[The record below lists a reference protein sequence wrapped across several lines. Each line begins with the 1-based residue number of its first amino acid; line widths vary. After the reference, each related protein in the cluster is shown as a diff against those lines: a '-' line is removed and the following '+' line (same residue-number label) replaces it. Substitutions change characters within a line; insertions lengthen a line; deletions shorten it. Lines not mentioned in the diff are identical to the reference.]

1 MSGFLYWHF
10 SKRLYNLNNLI
21 LIITFWGRCFYYV
34 LFTDREIDER
44 FSNLVK
50 VVQLCGRARIQT
62 LQSVFRAH
70 ALWFCLETLNTP
82 VFYLEGLNFALV
94 LTHIKWN
101 HYDMAEVSDVLLLC
115 LGREKPI
122 YASVWK
128 TNRPTHIKEANSRK
142 YLVKGIKNIYT
153 HIQIDNLCVTQLRN
167 WLGATSWC
175 CVETNVCLEKFLTI
189 EKKTFV

>member
-1 MSGFLYWHF
+1 MSGILYWHF
-10 SKRLYNLNNLI
+10 SKRLYNLM

-50 VVQLCGRARIQT
+50 VIQLCGRARIQT

-94 LTHIKWN
+94 LILSGTTMIW
-101 HYDMAEVSDVLLLC
+101 
-115 LGREKPI
+115 
-122 YASVWK
+122 
-128 TNRPTHIKEANSRK
+128 
-142 YLVKGIKNIYT
+142 
-153 HIQIDNLCVTQLRN
+153 Q
-167 WLGATSWC
+167 
-175 CVETNVCLEKFLTI
+175 KFLMSFFYVWG
-189 EKKTFV
+189 EKSPYMHLCGKLTAPHT